1 MSFKGWLLRDI
12 LEKRG
17 HVRNRLRQRAIV
29 SLLKTNDSPPKILAS
44 QIFFLFDVNPSTDG
58 ITDNMTVENVL
69 VAVGSILRSKQR
81 LQEEVDV
88 WAKELF
94 EAAGLPFTIGSMEH
108 DENAGPPPVLSVV
121 PSQPATSKTEV
132 QSSPKRKTRRIYLDL
147 AIQCLEKGSC
157 THKELVDTIMKKY
170 PHLNRET
177 VSTFVSDV
185 QNPKYSPIKDR
196 KVVKQA
202 DGTLI
207 FEDCV
212 RPVLTVIENP
222 NFAGTE
228 NEAEPVT
235 EKQVSGGDV

>member
-1 MSFKGWLLRDI
+1 
-12 LEKRG
+12 
-17 HVRNRLRQRAIV
+17 
-29 SLLKTNDSPPKILAS
+29 
-44 QIFFLFDVNPSTDG
+44 
-58 ITDNMTVENVL
+58 
-69 VAVGSILRSKQR
+69 
-81 LQEEVDV
+81 
-88 WAKELF
+88 
-94 EAAGLPFTIGSMEH
+94 
-108 DENAGPPPVLSVV
+108 
-121 PSQPATSKTEV
+121 
-132 QSSPKRKTRRIYLDL
+132 
-147 AIQCLEKGSC
+147 
-157 THKELVDTIMKKY
+157 
-170 PHLNRET
+170 LNRET
-177 VSTFVSDV
+177 VATFVSDV